1 LSGRGKFSGS
11 RANESDRQPQEK
23 VDGALSSAR
32 LVNMDVPLNPDLQ
45 AKRSLDYEAWF
56 LREVD
61 LGLAAANRG
70 EFADH
75 ADVRKM
81 IDERYPG

>member
-1 LSGRGKFSGS
+1 MRG
-11 RANESDRQPQEK
+11 RANESDRQSEEK
-23 VDGALSSAR
+23 VDGVLSSAR
-32 LVNMDVPLNPDLQ
+32 LVNMDIPLNPDLQ
-45 AKRSLDYEAWF
+45 AKRKLDYEAWF
-56 LREVD
+56 LLEVD

-70 EFADH
+70 KFADH